1 MSATGPSLRLAA
13 MASVDDAAHEAR
25 VFLEANHQITTA
37 DLRPCGVF
45 ERSPLATAHL
55 GAEMVRIF
63 SAAKRQEHERL
74 TGIVPAAEH
83 GAYLRTV

>member
-1 MSATGPSLRLAA
+1 MLHGIEHRLEPGEPVTGSAYGRDGERLPESLI
-13 MASVDDAAHEAR
+13 EAVR
-25 VFLEANHQITTA
+25 
-37 DLRPCGVF
+37 VF

-63 SAAKRQEHERL
+63 AAAKRQEHERL

>member
-1 MSATGPSLRLAA
+1 MPESLI
-13 MASVDDAAHEAR
+13 EAVR
-25 VFLEANHQITTA
+25 
-37 DLRPCGVF
+37 VF

-55 GAEMVRIF
+55 GAEMVGIF
-63 SAAKRQEHERL
+63 AAAKRQEHERL

>member
-1 MSATGPSLRLAA
+1 M
-13 MASVDDAAHEAR
+13 
-25 VFLEANHQITTA
+25 
-37 DLRPCGVF
+37 F

-55 GAEMVRIF
+55 GAETVRIF
-63 SAAKRQEHERL
+63 SAAKRQAHERL

>member
-13 MASVDDAAHEAR
+13 MALRCATSPAIFEAVR
-25 VFLEANHQITTA
+25 
-37 DLRPCGVF
+37 VF

-83 GAYLRTV
+83 GAHLRTV